1 MESIGIIGVGKL
13 GLCITLALENAGY
26 NMVCYEKNDGLSS
39 AISNKS
45 LETPEPGVK
54 ESLEKARSI
63 TMVDSLVPIYR
74 LPVAFIVVATP
85 SLENGAYNHS
95 AVDEVVGELLRLNK
109 TDPSYESKLL
119 VISCTTMP
127 QYCDSIQE
135 KLLQYNYQVCY
146 NPEFIAQGDILKGLK
161 NPDMVLIGHTNQ
173 AACDKL
179 VEIYKRFLENTPTF
193 QTMTCV
199 EAEITKISLNC
210 FLTTKIAF
218 ANMIGD
224 IVVKAGG
231 NPDSVLQAVGS
242 DSRVGKKFLKWG
254 HGFGGPCL
262 PRDNRALCFFADTV
276 GIEHIIG
283 QTTDESNKRHL
294 AQLFDYIQLNNKD
307 KKPLL
312 FNSVVYKEGTHI
324 LEESQKL
331 ELALLCADRGL
342 SVNIYD
348 SDPVLTQL
356 KAKFDAK
363 FNYVCSVQGEYYDV
377 NSYIL

>member
-13 GLCITLALENAGY
+13 GLCMTLALENAGY
-26 NMVCYEKNDGLSS
+26 NMVCYEKNDGLSC

-54 ESLEKARSI
+54 ECLEKARSI

-231 NPDSVLQAVGS
+231 NPDSVLQAIGS

-294 AQLFDYIQLNNKD
+294 DELFDYIQLNNKD

-348 SDPVLTQL
+348 SEPVLREL